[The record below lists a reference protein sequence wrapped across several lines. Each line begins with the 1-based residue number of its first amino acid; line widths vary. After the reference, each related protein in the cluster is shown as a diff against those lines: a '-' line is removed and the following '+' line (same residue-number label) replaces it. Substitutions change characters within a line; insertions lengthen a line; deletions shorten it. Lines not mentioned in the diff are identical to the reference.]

1 MNITGICK
9 INRIYRDDNFNQ
21 TYAFLKYIQTC
32 LKVYEKV
39 VLGGIQ
45 LKLSE
50 VLGNNIAGWA
60 AQHDFLCSLK

>member
-39 VLGGIQ
+39 VLGGTTEI
-45 LKLSE
+45 
-50 VLGNNIAGWA
+50 V
-60 AQHDFLCSLK
+60 